1 MSKEFAI
8 NRKNLTEIK
17 RLKEQVKE
25 LKAEAPTLAS
35 KEKAPTEAQPAPAAE
50 AAAAPAAPAKPKKK
64 RVAGGTAEGNAI
76 RYKKRVDL
84 NDTESKFLSEWFYKK
99 GFGGRDVLYKQ
110 IQKHYTD
117 SDTPPKERISRRRLW
132 IWLAKQEV
140 NQLHRALPATSES
153 IKPINSMGKLDRC
166 QVDLVIR
173 GGDQLRTWKGWLTC
187 IDVATR
193 YTWTEALK
201 STKSKAVAS
210 AFETILKRV
219 AESIPDKDKKT
230 AEGKSKTWAV
240 VQSDNG
246 SEFKDEFATLLA
258 KLNMTQLKGVP
269 NVSTSQS
276 LVERVQGTL
285 SNSMEKDTTATGANW
300 YDILSKHTGFYN
312 EKTNRNLRLQPE
324 GDDEGDYVYYTPKEL
339 WQGDRLTLTRLY
351 DAKSVELKKGNRLF
365 GKESEVKIGQKVRI
379 ARLDKRKAAL
389 SKGATQS
396 WSKSVY
402 VIYKIQRPKNVL
414 SSLPI
419 RFFVKSDET
428 GDIRKDP
435 NGTPI
440 RYVLKNLQLIDA
452 DVQTAPKANVVV
464 DTNTIGTRSTRKAA
478 EAAAAAAELEAEAD
492 AQPEPLAKKTATPT
506 PTPPTKAKAPAAV
519 DDPLIGQSVTGKFDS
534 YTEREL
540 KVKGEIVKRQKRKK
554 AWWYQVKWGK
564 AHQDKYDYTEL
575 SWFRKTKI
583 QQMLV
588 QN

>member
-1 MSKEFAI
+1 MSKEFKI

-17 RLKEQVKE
+17 QLKLLTEKVKSGRAPTGAQSAPE
-25 LKAEAPTLAS
+25 AKVEEAPVLV
-35 KEKAPTEAQPAPAAE
+35 
-50 AAAAPAAPAKPKKK
+50 AKPK
-64 RVAGGTAEGNAI
+64 RLAGGTAAGNAI
-76 RYKKRVDL
+76 RYKKREDL
-84 NDTESKFLSEWFYKK
+84 NSTEAKFVSEWFYKK

-117 SDTPPKERISRRRLW
+117 NDTPQKERISRRRMW
-132 IWLAKQEV
+132 HWLEKQEV

-210 AFETILKRV
+210 AFETILKRA
-219 AESIPDKDKKT
+219 AESIPDKDKKK
-230 AEGKSKTWAV
+230 AVEGKSKTWGV

-246 SEFKDEFATLLA
+246 SEFKDEFAALL
-258 KLNMTQLKGVP
+258 KRMNMTQLFGVP

-276 LVERVQGTL
+276 LVERAQGTL
-285 SNSMEKDTTATGANW
+285 SNSMEKETTATGANW

-351 DAKSVELKKGNRLF
+351 DAKNVELKKGNRLF

-428 GDIRKDP
+428 GDIRNDP

-440 RYVLKNLQLIDA
+440 RYVLKNLQLIDN
-452 DVQTAPKANVVV
+452 DVQTAPKSDIVA
-464 DTNTIGTRSTRKAA
+464 DTDTIGTRSTRKAA
-478 EAAAAAAELEAEAD
+478 EAAAAAAELEAEAE
-492 AQPEPLAKKTATPT
+492 AQPEPLKKETATPT

-534 YTEREL
+534 YTKKEL
-540 KVKGEIVKRQKRKK
+540 KVTGEIVKRQKRKK
-554 AWWYQVKWGK
+554 AWWYQVRWGK
-564 AHQDKYDYTEL
+564 SQRNRYDYIEL